1 VGVQTLQDLNPADFA
16 ILIDPKWT
24 RFSGFVL
31 RPGGQFGRQKILVV
45 AHPFIFVSGTS

>member
-1 VGVQTLQDLNPADFA
+1 VHTLQALNPADFA
-16 ILIDPKWT
+16 EVIDSKWT

-45 AHPFIFVSGTS
+45 VHPLMAEPGIG